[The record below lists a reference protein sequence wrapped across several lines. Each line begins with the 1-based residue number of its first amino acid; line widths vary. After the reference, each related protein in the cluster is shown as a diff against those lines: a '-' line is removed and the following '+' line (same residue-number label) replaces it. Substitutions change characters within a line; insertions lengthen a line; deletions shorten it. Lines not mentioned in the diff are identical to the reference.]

1 MKKKN
6 LNFVF
11 NSGYKAVVF
20 GPKHCEVVWIVLLEP
35 IRQPLHCIQSLRLH
49 FASAKGLQVLSAL
62 GQVDPMRSSKKCTT
76 DV

>member
-1 MKKKN
+1 MKKK

-62 GQVDPMRSSKKCTT
+62 GQEIL
-76 DV
+76 